1 MDADQGR
8 GLAGNVPHAQHD
20 GFLST
25 GAVPGFESEDP
36 EMAEPAGEIGLGY
49 FLQHHRGT
57 VLRER
62 RCLTLHYNGF
72 RPAWWN
78 NTPSSC
84 W

>member
-1 MDADQGR
+1 MRAAIAPEAVKDVPGEALGMDADQGR

-49 FLQHHRGT
+49 FLQHHR
-57 VLRER
+57 
-62 RCLTLHYNGF
+62 
-72 RPAWWN
+72 P
-78 NTPSSC
+78 
-84 W
+84 